1 MPETNLQNHD
11 FIILIDFSGSMAS
24 TDAGKKGT
32 RIERVKE
39 SVVGLVGE
47 LAAVDE
53 DGIDLIT
60 FGGDTIT
67 PTTGITDTEIL
78 NTVFAR
84 RVSGGTPTAEA
95 LAEAFEIAGK
105 SDKPDFIV
113 VFTDGEPNNRQ
124 AVKDVLIKQANSQ
137 DTDAEL
143 TVLFIQVGD
152 DAEAGAFLAELD
164 DGLGTKFDIVDTKT
178 QAQADAFPTLAAL
191 IEAAIAGG
199 CSTSSWSPPSEP
211 SSTVASRW
219 ATSSRR

>member
-11 FIILIDFSGSMAS
+11 FIVLIDFSGSMAS
-24 TDAGKKGT
+24 ADVGKAGT

-39 SVVGLVGE
+39 SVIGLVGE

-67 PTTGITDTEIL
+67 HTTGVKNTEIL

-95 LAEAFEIAGK
+95 LAKAFEVAGK
-105 SDKPDFIV
+105 SDKPDFIL

-124 AVKDVLIKQANSQ
+124 AVKDVLIKQANKQ
-137 DTDAEL
+137 TTDEEL

-152 DAEAGAFLAELD
+152 DAGAGAFLAELD

-178 QAQADAFPTLAAL
+178 QAQVDAFPTLATL
-191 IEAAIAGG
+191 IEAAIAG
-199 CSTSSWSPPSEP
+199 
-211 SSTVASRW
+211 
-219 ATSSRR
+219 